1 VWDDITLDFI
11 EWLPTSQGK
20 DSIMVVVDRL
30 RKSAH
35 FLNLT
40 YPFTAKSIAE
50 KFMEGVIKLHDMP
63 RSIVSDRDLVFVSHF

>member
-1 VWDDITLDFI
+1 
-11 EWLPTSQGK
+11 
-20 DSIMVVVDRL
+20 MVVVDRP

-40 YPFTAKSIAE
+40 YPFTAKSVAE